1 MDILFRSN
9 SSICF
14 GSSIPHDIISKE
26 DYFVEE
32 NDFTKFKKWCIPKVD
47 TKSIYIKQVG
57 FNLLLIQNSMLKL
70 WSKLTLFQKL
80 TKNVAYL
87 IENALMA
94 SLLKNSIFCILAW
107 FKLMLNLLPQK
118 VLMLL
123 YLCAYIYKLL

>member
-47 TKSIYIKQVG
+47 TKSIYKTSWIQFAFNIEFNVKIVEQTYSISKTHEKRCLFNRKCINGFLAKEFNFLHFGLVQV
-57 FNLLLIQNSMLKL
+57 
-70 WSKLTLFQKL
+70 
-80 TKNVAYL
+80 NVKSLAPKG
-87 IENALMA
+87 INA
-94 SLLKNSIFCILAW
+94 SLLMC
-107 FKLMLNLLPQK
+107 
-118 VLMLL
+118 L
-123 YLCAYIYKLL
+123 YI

>member
-1 MDILFRSN
+1 MKGIGLIRVCFMKCNHCKKEKHDKWVLNLGSMDILFRSN

-57 FNLLLIQNSMLKL
+57 FNLLLI
-70 WSKLTLFQKL
+70 
-80 TKNVAYL
+80 
-87 IENALMA
+87 
-94 SLLKNSIFCILAW
+94 
-107 FKLMLNLLPQK
+107 
-118 VLMLL
+118 
-123 YLCAYIYKLL
+123 